1 MNKAKTIALVDMMSF
16 FASVEQLD
24 FPELAGRPVAVLNGK
39 QGATVITASYQAR
52 DYGIK
57 TGMKLK
63 EAQKLCPSIVPR
75 PSRPNRYVQISQKIM
90 QALQAQITDEVEVF
104 SIDECFLDLTSVLH
118 LYNSEQ
124 AIAQKIRKVV
134 YRASGG
140 LPCSIGISE
149 GKLTA
154 KFAAKRNK
162 GGTTII
168 SAEQIKATMAPC
180 PVDDLCGIG
189 RKICQ
194 FLNAQGIYTIGDL
207 AERPM
212 STLAKRFGNIG
223 KRLYLTANGHDPEPL
238 ATTRDPK
245 SMGHGKILP
254 PATTDGKLI
263 RATLHHQ
270 CEKLSR
276 RLRENQFQAR
286 RFFIGLKTQYGWIGQ
301 ALKRIN
307 PTSDSKKIWALALE
321 VLTQWQ
327 GEAIFQV
334 QITALDLSS
343 SENTQLDLF
352 APPDENTPA
361 IDKIKDDINARFGSK
376 TIQPADTLLSTDKIS
391 VIAPS
396 WEPSGAKQ
404 SILK

>member
-1 MNKAKTIALVDMMSF
+1 MKSPKIIALVDMMSF

-24 FPELAGRPVAVLNGK
+24 FPELAGRPIAVLNGS
-39 QGATVITASYQAR
+39 QGSTIITASYQAR

-63 EAQKLCPSIVPR
+63 EAQKLCPSLIPR
-75 PSRPNRYVQISQKIM
+75 ASRPHRYVDVSKKIM
-90 QALQAQITDEVEVF
+90 AAVEAKITDEIEVF
-104 SIDECFLDLTSVLH
+104 SIDECFLDLTSILH
-118 LYNSEQ
+118 LYPSLE
-124 AIAQKIRKVV
+124 ALAASIRKTVHQ
-134 YRASGG
+134 ASGG
-140 LPCSIGISE
+140 LPCSIGMCE

-154 KFAAKRNK
+154 KFAAKSNK

-168 SAEQIKATMAPC
+168 SADKIKDIMAPY

-189 RKICQ
+189 RKTTQ
-194 FLNAQGIYTIGDL
+194 FLNAQGVYTIADL

-212 STLAKRFGNIG
+212 SLLAKRFGNIG

-238 ATTRDPK
+238 ATERDPQ

-270 CEKLSR
+270 CEKLAR
-276 RLRENQFQAR
+276 RLRENNLQSR
-286 RFFIGLKTQYGWIGQ
+286 RFSIGLRTQYGWIGEP
-301 ALKRIN
+301 LKTVN
-307 PTSDSKKIWALALE
+307 PTDSSQKIWALALAI
-321 VLTQWQ
+321 LKLWQ
-327 GEAIFQV
+327 GEAIYQV

-343 SENTQLDLF
+343 SQNTQFDLF
-352 APPDENTPA
+352 TETAPSNAVDDVKDA
-361 IDKIKDDINARFGSK
+361 INERFGSK
-376 TIQPADTLLSTDKIS
+376 SIMPADTLLSADKIS

-396 WEPSGAKQ
+396 WQPNGVKQ